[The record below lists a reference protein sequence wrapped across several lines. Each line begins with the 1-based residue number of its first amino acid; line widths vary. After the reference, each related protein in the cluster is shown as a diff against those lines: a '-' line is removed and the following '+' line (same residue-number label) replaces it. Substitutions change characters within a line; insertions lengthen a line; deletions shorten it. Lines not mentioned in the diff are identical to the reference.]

1 MSKSNKK
8 KMEQLRKRQLKAKKK
23 MEKIV
28 LITVTIAILVVVGI
42 HYGASVINGNH
53 TGTKTAQKTMSDF
66 NVSLINGGTVSTKSL
81 EGQPLVVWLMTT
93 WCSSCAETS
102 ELLVSQY
109 YNTFRSDGIRLLQ
122 VENYNDLNQQGES
135 LPSFVTQYGGANE
148 PGWYIGTAPQWV
160 TQQYNPAGVLD
171 IYYLVNSQGYIVGS
185 GQGLGAN
192 LNSAIETLG

>member
-8 KMEQLRKRQLKAKKK
+8 KMEQLRKRQLKARKK
-23 MEKIV
+23 MEKIA
-28 LITVTIAILVVVGI
+28 LITITIAILVVVGI
-42 HYGASVINGNH
+42 HYGASAINVSH
-53 TGTKTAQKTMSDF
+53 TVTKSTKKALSYF

-122 VENYNDLNQQGES
+122 IENYNDLNQQGQS
-135 LPSFVTQYGGANE
+135 LPAFVSQYGGSNE

-185 GQGLGAN
+185 GQGLGSN
-192 LNSAIETLG
+192 LNTVIATLG